1 MWGIRKTSHVFGWEA
16 SSSGKEDGKDGNI
29 QMSNQE
35 KWPFVDTDT
44 V

>member
-1 MWGIRKTSHVFGWEA
+1 MWDIKKTGHVFGWKT
-16 SSSGKEDGKDGNI
+16 SSPVKEDGKDGNI